1 MLTARTEEL
10 SHVEAADAAR
20 GAAYRCRGC
29 GAPVVLRAGQVR
41 IAHFAHRPDAACA
54 FGARMSIAHLTAQ
67 RSLAEALRRRGVNA
81 QLEAFMPSLAGD
93 RRVDV
98 LAWPP
103 GRPAARVAIEVQA
116 SDLTAELIAARTDS
130 YAAEEVAPLWLRL
143 TDFAALRRIQA
154 LPFRGTVWIERYP
167 ARAWERWAHD
177 HLGGRLWFLDAGTQL
192 AWRGTFVPA
201 HAGREVWA
209 RRGSG
214 GEAQSALRDVREV
227 ARWVDLELDGPFR
240 LDDLRLNRGRLAGE
254 DGRRRLAAWFVP
266 PGEAA
271 VPPGE
276 PDVRAELRSVAGGVI
291 REIEV
296 KVGDGWT
303 PALIEGARGDW
314 RTVRAAP
321 IPVLV
326 RPAARG

>member
-1 MLTARTEEL
+1 
-10 SHVEAADAAR
+10 
-20 GAAYRCRGC
+20 
-29 GAPVVLRAGQVR
+29 VVLRAGLVR

-67 RSLAEALRRRGVNA
+67 RSIAEALRRRGIKVE
-81 QLEAFMPSLAGD
+81 LEAFMPSLAGD
-93 RRVDV
+93 RRIDV
-98 LAWPP
+98 LACPP
-103 GRPAARVAIEVQA
+103 DRPAARVAIEVQA
-116 SDLTAELIAARTDS
+116 SDLTAELIAARTES
-130 YAAEEVAPLWLRL
+130 YAAEQVAPLWLRL
-143 TDFAALRRIQA
+143 MDFGALQRAQV

-201 HAGREVWA
+201 HAGREVGA
-209 RRGSG
+209 GRGSG

-227 ARWVDLELDGPFR
+227 ARWVELELDGPFR
-240 LDDLRLNRGRLAGE
+240 LDDLRLNRGAFEGA

-266 PGEAA
+266 PGEASA
-271 VPPGE
+271 PPGE
-276 PDVRAELRSVAGGVI
+276 PGVRAELRPVGGGLA

-296 KVGDGWT
+296 KVGEHWT

-314 RTVRAAP
+314 RTVRPAP
-321 IPVLV
+321 IPVIA
-326 RPAARG
+326 RPGSPRAWLAGPVEP